1 MLELP
6 YIKLKR
12 KKKKGREVQVVKS
25 GDGGC
30 CSIMQ
35 NVKRYVAIF
44 GELRVDSSLSTA
56 TLCQPSS
63 FCLLLAQL
71 RPVYLFLFLITLPF
85 HELIFYLFIF
95 LFNSPIW
102 HVDRL
107 SSAVLSKIRKMM
119 REDDFFLLL
128 FSFFFIKVVLIL
140 IFPFT
145 YPFR

>member
-12 KKKKGREVQVVKS
+12 RKKKGERSASSKKWGWGMLQHHAK
-25 GDGGC
+25 C
-30 CSIMQ
+30 Q
-35 NVKRYVAIF
+35 T
-44 GELRVDSSLSTA
+44 LRCNFWGTEGLTVPSRVSTA
-56 TLCQPSS
+56 ALCQPSS

-85 HELIFYLFIF
+85 HELICYLFIF

-119 REDDFFLLL
+119 REDDFFLSL
-128 FSFFFIKVVLIL
+128 FFLFFL
-140 IFPFT
+140 
-145 YPFR
+145 